1 MHCPGYSVR
10 GAFRAIQEM
19 NMPKY
24 LLRVNYTAEGA
35 KGLIQDGGS
44 KRRAIA
50 QRAAE
55 SVGGKVES
63 FYFAFG
69 DTDAYVVADL
79 PDAASAAAIALTV
92 SASGG
97 AAVGTTVLLT
107 PEEVDAAA
115 KKSPLY
121 SAPGR

>member
-1 MHCPGYSVR
+1 
-10 GAFRAIQEM
+10 
-19 NMPKY
+19 MPKY
-24 LLRVNYTAEGA
+24 MLKVNYTAEGA
-35 KGLIQDGGS
+35 KGLVKDGGS
-44 KRRAIA
+44 KRRAVA
-50 QRAAE
+50 QQAAE

-69 DTDAYVVADL
+69 DTDAFVVADL

-97 AAVGTTVLLT
+97 ASVQTAVLMT

>member
-1 MHCPGYSVR
+1 
-10 GAFRAIQEM
+10 
-19 NMPKY
+19 MPKY
-24 LLRVNYTAEGA
+24 MLRVNYTADGA
-35 KGLIQDGGS
+35 KGLVKDGGS
-44 KRRAIA
+44 KRRAVA
-50 QRAAE
+50 QKAAE

-69 DTDAYVVADL
+69 DTDAFVVADL

-97 AAVGTTVLLT
+97 ASVNTTVLMT
-107 PEEVDAAA
+107 PEELDAAA

-121 SAPGR
+121 SSPGH

>member
-1 MHCPGYSVR
+1 
-10 GAFRAIQEM
+10 
-19 NMPKY
+19 MPKY
-24 LLRVNYTAEGA
+24 MLRVNYTADGA

-44 KRRAIA
+44 KRRAAA
-50 QRAAE
+50 QKAAE
-55 SVGGKVES
+55 SVGGRVES

-69 DTDAYVVADL
+69 ETDAFVVADL
-79 PDAASAAAIALTV
+79 PDAASATAIALTV

-97 AAVGTTVLLT
+97 ATVQTSVLMT

-121 SAPGR
+121 TAPGR

>member
-1 MHCPGYSVR
+1 M
-10 GAFRAIQEM
+10 A
-19 NMPKY
+19 KY
-24 LLRVNYTAEGA
+24 LLRVNYTADGA
-35 KGLIQDGGS
+35 KGLIKDGGS
-44 KRRAIA
+44 TRRAVA
-50 QRAAE
+50 QKAAE
-55 SVGGKVES
+55 SVGGRVES

-69 DTDAYVVADL
+69 DTDAFVVAEL

-97 AAVGTTVLLT
+97 ASVHTTVLMS

-115 KKSPLY
+115 HKSPLY

>member
-1 MHCPGYSVR
+1 
-10 GAFRAIQEM
+10 
-19 NMPKY
+19 MPKY

-35 KGLIQDGGS
+35 KGLIKDGGT

-50 QRAAE
+50 QGAAE

-69 DTDAYVVADL
+69 DTDAFVVADL

-92 SASGG
+92 SAGGG
-97 AAVGTTVLLT
+97 ATVQTSVLMT
-107 PEEVDAAA
+107 PEEVDGATR
-115 KKSPLY
+115 KSPLY

>member
-1 MHCPGYSVR
+1 
-10 GAFRAIQEM
+10 
-19 NMPKY
+19 MPKY

-35 KGLIQDGGS
+35 KGVIRDGGS
-44 KRRAIA
+44 KRRAVA
-50 QRAAE
+50 QAAAE
-55 SVGGKVES
+55 SVGGRIES

-69 DTDAYVVADL
+69 DTDAFLVADL

-97 AAVGTTVLLT
+97 ATVQTTVLMT
-107 PEEVDAAA
+107 PEEVDAAS